1 VAAMI
6 HDYGQDTAHVVAH
19 ASLYAVVKF
28 NRRGQST
35 RVECNSLVQ
44 ARAVAKRLY
53 RGAMPVA
60 IYCVAFNLDGAIER
74 QVHLETYP
82 P

>member
-1 VAAMI
+1 MI
-6 HDYGQDTAHVVAH
+6 HDYAQDTAHVVAH

-28 NRRGQST
+28 TRRGQFT

-53 RGAMPVA
+53 RGARPVG

-74 QVHLETYP
+74 QVHLENYP